1 MARMEVELPTE
12 LMKTFEEL
20 GEDTQKMLEEMTQEG
35 AKTVLA
41 NVKANV
47 PASFHGSGI
56 MRCLKMTRPYYTPS
70 DGGRNTKVAFYGY
83 FKCHDD
89 AVNRYFQKHR
99 GDNVPAPLVCNLFE
113 YGRSGPSYPR
123 HPFMRKSFKKGQIES
138 AMMKVQDRYIKGD

>member
-20 GEDTQKMLEEMTQEG
+20 GDDTQKMLEEMTQEG

-47 PASFHGSGI
+47 PASFHSSGI
-56 MRCLKMTRPYYTPS
+56 MRCLKITRPYYTPS

-83 FKCHDD
+83 FENEDGK
-89 AVNRYFQKHR
+89 RT
-99 GDNVPAPLVCNLFE
+99 PAPLVCNLFE
-113 YGRSGPSYPR
+113 YGRSNSPYPK
-123 HPFMRKSFKKGQIES
+123 HPFMRRSFKKGQIEA
-138 AMMKVQDRYIKGD
+138 AMMKVQDKYLPKG

>member
-1 MARMEVELPTE
+1 MAKFELNLPTD
-12 LMKTFEEL
+12 LIKTFDEL
-20 GEDTQKMLEEMTQEG
+20 NIETQQMLEEMTQEG

-41 NVKANV
+41 NVRANV

-56 MRCLKMTRPYYTPS
+56 MQCLKMTRPYYTPS

-83 FKCHDD
+83 FMNK
-89 AVNRYFQKHR
+89 NGKKSYKT
-99 GDNVPAPLVCNLFE
+99 PAPLVCNLFE
-113 YGRSGPSYPR
+113 YGRSKSPYPR

>member
-1 MARMEVELPTE
+1 MARFEKDLPTE
-12 LMKTFEEL
+12 LIRTFEEL

-41 NVKANV
+41 NVNANV

-56 MRCLKMTRPYYTPS
+56 MQCLKMTRPYYTPS

-83 FKCHDD
+83 FENEDGT
-89 AVNRYFQKHR
+89 RT
-99 GDNVPAPLVCNLFE
+99 PAPLVCNLFE
-113 YGRSGPSYPR
+113 YGRSNSPYPK
-123 HPFMRKSFKKGQIES
+123 HPFMRKSFKKGQIEA

>member
-20 GEDTQKMLEEMTQEG
+20 NVNTQKMLEEMTQEG

-47 PASFHGSGI
+47 PASFHSSGI
-56 MRCLKMTRPYYTPS
+56 MRCLKITRPYYTPS

-83 FKCHDD
+83 FENEDGK
-89 AVNRYFQKHR
+89 RT
-99 GDNVPAPLVCNLFE
+99 PAPLVCNLFE
-113 YGRSGPSYPR
+113 YGRSNSPYPR
-123 HPFMRKSFKKGQIES
+123 HPFMRRSFKKGQIEA
-138 AMMKVQDRYIKGD
+138 AMMKVQDEYLPKG

>member
-1 MARMEVELPTE
+1 MARFEADLPTD
-12 LMKTFEEL
+12 LIKTFDEL
-20 GEDTQKMLEEMTQEG
+20 NVETQKMLEEMTQEG

-47 PASFHGSGI
+47 PASFHNSGI
-56 MRCLKMTRPYYTPS
+56 MQCLKITRPYYTPS

-83 FKCHDD
+83 FKSHDD
-89 AVNRYFQKHR
+89 AANRYFQKYR

-113 YGRSGPSYPR
+113 YGRSNSPYPR
-123 HPFMRKSFKKGQIES
+123 HPFMRRSFKKGQIEA

>member
-20 GEDTQKMLEEMTQEG
+20 NVNTQKMLEEMTQEG

-47 PASFHGSGI
+47 PASFHSSGI
-56 MRCLKMTRPYYTPS
+56 MRCLKITRPYYTPS

-83 FKCHDD
+83 FENEDGK
-89 AVNRYFQKHR
+89 RT
-99 GDNVPAPLVCNLFE
+99 PAPLVCNLFE
-113 YGRSGPSYPR
+113 YGRSNSHYPR
-123 HPFMRKSFKKGQIES
+123 HPFMRRSFVSGEIES
-138 AMMKVQDRYIKGD
+138 AMKKVQDKYLPKE

>member
-20 GEDTQKMLEEMTQEG
+20 NVNTQKMLEEMTQEG

-47 PASFHGSGI
+47 PSSFHRSGI
-56 MRCLKMTRPYYTPS
+56 MRCLKITRPYYTPS

-83 FKCHDD
+83 FENDD
-89 AVNRYFQKHR
+89 GKST
-99 GDNVPAPLVCNLFE
+99 PAPLVCNLFE
-113 YGRSGPSYPR
+113 YGRSNSPYPR
-123 HPFMRKSFKKGQIES
+123 HPFMRRSFKKGQIEA
-138 AMMKVQDRYIKGD
+138 AMKKVQDKYLPKG

>member
-20 GEDTQKMLEEMTQEG
+20 NDNTQEMLEEMTQEG

-41 NVKANV
+41 NINANV
-47 PASFHGSGI
+47 PTSFHDSNI
-56 MRCLKMTRPYYTPS
+56 MMCLKLTRPYYTPS

-83 FKCHDD
+83 FE
-89 AVNRYFQKHR
+89 NRDGHV
-99 GDNVPAPLVCNLFE
+99 VPAPLVCNMFE
-113 YGRSGPSYPR
+113 YGRSNAPYPKR
-123 HPFMRKSFKKGQIES
+123 PFMRRSFKKGQIEA

>member
-20 GEDTQKMLEEMTQEG
+20 GENTQKMLEEMTQEG

-41 NVKANV
+41 NVNANV

-56 MRCLKMTRPYYTPS
+56 MQCLKMTRPYRTPS

-83 FKCHDD
+83 FENEDGK
-89 AVNRYFQKHR
+89 RT
-99 GDNVPAPLVCNLFE
+99 PALLVCNLFE
-113 YGRSGPSYPR
+113 YGRSNSPYPR
-123 HPFMRKSFKKGQIES
+123 HPFMRKSFKKGQIEA

>member
-20 GEDTQKMLEEMTQEG
+20 NVNTQKMLEEMTQEG

-47 PASFHGSGI
+47 PASFHSSGI
-56 MRCLKMTRPYYTPS
+56 MRCLKITRPYYTPS

-83 FKCHDD
+83 FGNEDGK
-89 AVNRYFQKHR
+89 RT
-99 GDNVPAPLVCNLFE
+99 PAPLVCNLFE
-113 YGRSGPSYPR
+113 YGRSNSPYPK
-123 HPFMRKSFKKGQIES
+123 HPFMRKSFKKGQIEA
-138 AMMKVQDRYIKGD
+138 AMMKVQDKYLPKG

>member
-20 GEDTQKMLEEMTQEG
+20 GDDTQKMLDEMTQEG

-47 PASFHGSGI
+47 PASFHSSGI
-56 MRCLKMTRPYYTPS
+56 MRCLKITRPYYTPS

-83 FKCHDD
+83 F
-89 AVNRYFQKHR
+89 
-99 GDNVPAPLVCNLFE
+99 DNEDGKRTPAPLVCNLFE
-113 YGRSGPSYPR
+113 YGRSNSPYPK
-123 HPFMRKSFKKGQIES
+123 HPFMRKSFKKGQIEA
-138 AMMKVQDRYIKGD
+138 AMMKVQDKYLPKE

>member
-1 MARMEVELPTE
+1 MARFETDLPTD
-12 LMKTFEEL
+12 LIRTFEEL

-41 NVKANV
+41 NVNANV

-83 FKCHDD
+83 FENEDGT
-89 AVNRYFQKHR
+89 RT
-99 GDNVPAPLVCNLFE
+99 PAPLVCNLFE
-113 YGRSGPSYPR
+113 YGRSNGPSYPK
-123 HPFMRKSFKKGQIES
+123 HPFMRKSFKKGQIEA